1 MTRFLWLLGFLIFIP
16 HAFAG
21 DNNVKISGALVSEP
35 CTLSEAS
42 SDIQLDFGNLVSTFF
57 YNSNRTPGEPFSI
70 TLVNCDTTL
79 GSSATVTFKGS
90 ESVALPGLLTPD
102 AGDTQGIAIGIE
114 TNSADPQQLALNK
127 PSPVF
132 SLTSGNNVIALK
144 GYVQAEPAAIAAHS
158 ITAGAFTATATFEIA
173 YP

>member
-1 MTRFLWLLGFLIFIP
+1 MTRFLLLLGFLIFIP

-132 SLTSGNNVIALK
+132 SLTSGNNVITLK
-144 GYVQAEPAAIAAHS
+144 GYVQAEPAAIVAHS